1 MKQTEREIH
10 GIVPTAFS
18 DRSNPVECVEMLWL
32 CLLPM
37 KCFICTCY
45 YLITCILEESPAI
58 CWHTVPCTG
67 VVNPLKFVHDRPRR
81 RGRRACL
88 LHLRVIFKNGKVLG
102 FLVVCTLDTS
112 TCYWLHFAGLFF
124 LYNTSIYYILKV
136 AHKKGHS
143 LVTRPL
149 YIVSP
154 CLLFVLLQ
162 LQM

>member
-1 MKQTEREIH
+1 MALCPLHLVTDLTLWSVLKCYGFVYYQWNVSSARVTIWSPAFLKNRLPSADIPFHALESSIH
-10 GIVPTAFS
+10 WS
-18 DRSNPVECVEMLWL
+18 L
-32 CLLPM
+32 CTIDQEEEEEELV
-37 KCFICTCY
+37 C
-45 YLITCILEESPAI
+45 CILESF
-58 CWHTVPCTG
+58 
-67 VVNPLKFVHDRPRR
+67 LKMAKFWV
-81 RGRRACL
+81 
-88 LHLRVIFKNGKVLG
+88 